1 LGCGAELFHNYL
13 ILLLFRNRDASGV
26 GASRGCMRSLAIAF
40 AFWLGAS
47 ASVGCSLFPSLKK
60 DGWEPAPATAP
71 ERHPVPPQ
79 LRLANGER
87 YCAWYGEAREGVLY
101 FGFAPFWSAMHDA
114 GGDPTAD
121 LLTAGP
127 QPIGRFELAARARAI
142 ETFEVG
148 EPGARSGVWDVL
160 PHPNGR
166 LYFTTFY
173 EDAGWLD
180 LATGA
185 VTHLSTLGRGLNELA
200 LGPRGR
206 VIASRYGGY
215 GDDPTATG
223 SLVVLEPYGALA
235 FEAPLAA
242 PDGFVV
248 APKTVAY
255 DPLRRRYWIATD
267 LVRRR
272 DDAPDPA
279 SEHPAIVLD
288 ASGREIARV
297 DVDDAGRE
305 LELQFVRFDR
315 DGRGVGAVVAG
326 SELWLVD
333 LSGGGVPSELLDPRR
348 GLLLDSAF
356 ARAFDFVQDVAF
368 GPQGEVLVTR
378 WSGAIHVVRGAR
390 AARVDLPRTA
400 EPGLFYAAALTPDGL
415 VCATVCDD
423 EIAIECAPLDAA
435 APSN

>member
-1 LGCGAELFHNYL
+1 
-13 ILLLFRNRDASGV
+13 
-26 GASRGCMRSLAIAF
+26 MRSLAIAF
-40 AFWLGAS
+40 AFS
-47 ASVGCSLFPSLKK
+47 AGLAAVGGCSLLGTEKK
-60 DGWEPAPATAP
+60 KWKEPAAAAAP
-71 ERHPVPPQ
+71 ERHAVPQQ
-79 LRLANGER
+79 LQLATGER
-87 YCAWYGEAREGVLY
+87 YCAWYGEARDGVLY

-127 QPIGRFELAARARAI
+127 QPIGRLDLAARAGAI
-142 ETFEVG
+142 ATFEVG

-173 EDAGWLD
+173 EAAGWVD

-185 VTHLSTLGRGLNELA
+185 VTHLRGLGRGLNELA
-200 LGPRGR
+200 LGPGER

-215 GDDPTATG
+215 GDDPNATG
-223 SLVVLEPYGALA
+223 SLVVLEPDGALA
-235 FEAPLAA
+235 FEAPLSA

-255 DPLRRRYWIATD
+255 DPAARRYWIATD

-272 DDAPDPA
+272 DDAPDPV

-305 LELQFVRFDR
+305 LELQFVRFDP
-315 DGRGVGAVVAG
+315 DGRGVGAVVSG
-326 SELWLVD
+326 SELRLVD
-333 LSGGGVPSELLDPRR
+333 LSGSGAPSELLDPRR

-390 AARVDLPRTA
+390 ATRVDLPRA
-400 EPGLFYAAALTPDGL
+400 GAPGLFYAAALTPDGL

-435 APSN
+435 APPN